1 MQVDGEPWEQT
12 PAEITV
18 SHLNQA
24 RMLVSEGAAAAG
36 S

>member
-24 RMLVSEGAAAAG
+24 TMLVCDGTGEDS
-36 S
+36 